1 MSKPKPTSN
10 ETPSKAHHVFPA
22 PEWTSLSA
30 SLAASLAHEIRN
42 PLLSIKGAAQLL
54 EQVVAGDDKTLAN
67 LIISEA
73 ARIEQLVATLDPLT
87 PNPTQMSAVMN
98 IHEITEYVRIAARSF
113 APAITITTQYD
124 PSLPE
129 VRVAREAL
137 VQALINLVKNAVEA
151 VTSHPSPVASED
163 AANTASPLA
172 GEAMRLNERSEFS
185 RSGEGDSSG
194 AHRFG
199 APSPNPLPQG
209 ERASLAAP
217 FVPSI
222 TISTRYL
229 LGERMQR
236 TGGKKLPIEVSVT
249 DNGPGVAPDVVGRLF
264 TPFSSTKE
272 NGKGL
277 GLAIVAKIV
286 EEHGGL
292 IAYDAPASGGARFSI
307 YLPVA

>member
-1 MSKPKPTSN
+1 MENK
-10 ETPSKAHHVFPA
+10 PSKAHHVFPA

-54 EQVVAGDDKTLAN
+54 EQVVDGDDKTLAN

-87 PNPTQMSAVMN
+87 PNPAQVSAVMN
-98 IHEITEYVRIAARSF
+98 IHEMTEYVRLAARSF
-113 APAITITTQYD
+113 APDISISTQYD

-129 VRVAREAL
+129 VRVVKEAL
-137 VQALINLVKNAVEA
+137 VQALMNLVKNAVEA
-151 VTSHPSPVASED
+151 VADMSA
-163 AANTASPLA
+163 
-172 GEAMRLNERSEFS
+172 
-185 RSGEGDSSG
+185 
-194 AHRFG
+194 
-199 APSPNPLPQG
+199 
-209 ERASLAAP
+209 
-217 FVPSI
+217 PSI

-236 TGGKKLPIEVSVT
+236 PDGKKLPIELSVT
-249 DNGPGVAPDVVGRLF
+249 DNGAGVAADVVGWLF

-277 GLAIVAKIV
+277 GLAIVAKII

-292 IAYDAPASGGARFSI
+292 IAYDAPAAGGARFSV
-307 YLPVA
+307 YLPVAS

>member
-1 MSKPKPTSN
+1 MTKP
-10 ETPSKAHHVFPA
+10 EHTPSKAHHVFPA
-22 PEWTSLSA
+22 PEWTSVSA
-30 SLAASLAHEIRN
+30 SLAATLAHEIRN

-54 EQVVAGDDKTLAN
+54 EQVVGGEDKTLAN

-87 PNPTQMSAVMN
+87 PNPTQVSAAMN
-98 IHEITEYVRIAARSF
+98 IHEITEYVRMAARSF
-113 APAITITTQYD
+113 APDVAIGTQYD

-151 VTSHPSPVASED
+151 VADVPA
-163 AANTASPLA
+163 
-172 GEAMRLNERSEFS
+172 
-185 RSGEGDSSG
+185 
-194 AHRFG
+194 
-199 APSPNPLPQG
+199 
-209 ERASLAAP
+209 
-217 FVPSI
+217 PSI

-236 TGGKKLPIEVSVT
+236 TGGKKLPIELSVT
-249 DNGPGVAPDVVGRLF
+249 DNGPGVAADVVGRLF

>member
-54 EQVVAGDDKTLAN
+54 EQVVEGDDKTLAN

-87 PNPTQMSAVMN
+87 PNPAQVSTVMN
-98 IHEITEYVRIAARSF
+98 IHEVTEYVRMAARSF
-113 APAITITTQYD
+113 APEITIGTQYD

-129 VRVAREAL
+129 VRVVREAL
-137 VQALINLVKNAVEA
+137 VQALINLVKNAVES
-151 VTSHPSPVASED
+151 VTSHQSPVVSED
-163 AANTASPLA
+163 ATHAVVPPPIGGRLGGGLACAEADSNTLTFAQVAPPPQPSPYR
-172 GEAMRLNERSEFS
+172 G
-185 RSGEGDSSG
+185 G
-194 AHRFG
+194 G
-199 APSPNPLPQG
+199 AP
-209 ERASLAAP
+209 AAP
-217 FVPSI
+217 FTPTI

-229 LGERMQR
+229 VGERMQR
-236 TGGKKLPIEVSVT
+236 TGGKKLPIELSVT
-249 DNGPGVAPDVVGRLF
+249 DNGAGVAPDVVGRLF

>member
-1 MSKPKPTSN
+1 MTKP
-10 ETPSKAHHVFPA
+10 EQTPSKAHHVFPA

-54 EQVVAGDDKTLAN
+54 EQVVEGDDKTLAN

-87 PNPTQMSAVMN
+87 PNPAQVSTVMN
-98 IHEITEYVRIAARSF
+98 IHEVTEYVRTAARSF
-113 APAITITTQYD
+113 APEITIRTQYD

-129 VRVAREAL
+129 VRVVREAL

-151 VTSHPSPVASED
+151 VVGMPA
-163 AANTASPLA
+163 
-172 GEAMRLNERSEFS
+172 
-185 RSGEGDSSG
+185 
-194 AHRFG
+194 
-199 APSPNPLPQG
+199 
-209 ERASLAAP
+209 
-217 FVPSI
+217 PSI
-222 TISTRYL
+222 TLSTRYL
-229 LGERMQR
+229 IGERMQR
-236 TGGKKLPIEVSVT
+236 TGGEKLPIELSVT
-249 DNGPGVAPDVVGRLF
+249 DNGAGVAPDVVGRLF

-292 IAYDAPASGGARFSI
+292 IAYDAPASDGARFSI